1 MKAIILAAGRGSR
14 MGDLTTNKPKCLLKI
29 NGRSIIDYQLEA
41 LTSAGAD
48 EIGLITGYKSSQ
60 LAGIA
65 DKTFFNDE
73 WDQTNMAYS
82 LTFAHDWLSRNEC
95 LVSYSDIFY
104 DVAIASQL
112 TKSESQ
118 IAIAYDPHW
127 EHLWSQRFADPL
139 DDAETFQISRDSFL
153 LKIGDKPKNLDEIHG
168 QYMGL
173 WKFKPEGWE
182 IFKEILNKSFLKR
195 SKSVHLTRVLQDAI
209 DQGIKVKTVPNLGPW
224 GEVDSENDLNLYNQ
238 DCERTLSIK

>member
-14 MGDLTTNKPKCLLKI
+14 MGDLTISKPKCLLKI

-41 LTSAGAD
+41 LTSAGAE
-48 EIGLITGYKSSQ
+48 EIGLITGYQSAQ
-60 LAGIA
+60 LEGIA

-82 LTFAHDWLSRNEC
+82 LTFAHDWLSSNEC

-104 DVAIASQL
+104 DEAIALSL
-112 TKSESQ
+112 AEKASP
-118 IAIAYDPHW
+118 IAIAYDPFW
-127 EHLWSQRFADPL
+127 EDLWSQRFVDPL
-139 DDAETFQISRDSFL
+139 DDAETFQISQDGFL
-153 LKIGDKPKNLDEIHG
+153 LKIGDKPKSLDEIQG

-173 WKFKPEGWE
+173 WKFKPEGWKVFE
-182 IFKEILNKSFLKR
+182 DKLVKSISTR

-209 DQGIKVKTVPNLGPW
+209 DQGIQVKAVPNHGPW
-224 GEVDSENDLNLYNQ
+224 GEVDSENDLNFYNR
-238 DCERTLSIK
+238 DNLKTDS

>member
-14 MGDLTTNKPKCLLKI
+14 MGDLTTSKPKCLLKI

-41 LTSAGAD
+41 LSSAGAD

-82 LTFAHDWLSRNEC
+82 LSFAHDWLSSNEC

-112 TKSESQ
+112 AKSQSQ
-118 IAIAYDPHW
+118 IAIAYDPLW
-127 EHLWSQRFADPL
+127 ERLWSQRFADPL
-139 DDAETFQISRDSFL
+139 DDAETFQISQDSFL
-153 LKIGDKPKNLDEIHG
+153 LKIGDRPKSLDEIHG

-173 WKFKPEGWE
+173 LKFRPEGWL
-182 IFKEILNKSFLKR
+182 IFEAILKKSFLKR
-195 SKSVHLTRVLQDAI
+195 SKNVHLTRVLQDAI
-209 DQGIKVKTVPNLGPW
+209 DQGIKVRTVPNHGPW
-224 GEVDSENDLNLYNQ
+224 GEVDSENDLKLYNGG
-238 DCERTLSIK
+238 DSVTALS